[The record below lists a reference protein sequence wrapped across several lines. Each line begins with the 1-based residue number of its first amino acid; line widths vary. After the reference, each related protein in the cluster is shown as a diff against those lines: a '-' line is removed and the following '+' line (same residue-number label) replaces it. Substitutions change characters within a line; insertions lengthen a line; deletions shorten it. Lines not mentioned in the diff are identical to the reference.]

1 VSALPDLPDLTA
13 DRERAFALTP
23 VSRETSAL
31 LNRFVELLLATQSH
45 TNLIGPATV
54 GTIWTRHIA
63 DSLQLLDLAPTALTW
78 VDIGSGG
85 GFPGLVLACALA
97 GRPNGVVHLVE
108 SQGKKA
114 TFLRQVVKSLAL
126 PATVHHR
133 RVEDG
138 TLDVAPDAVT
148 ARAVA
153 PLPRLLDYVAPFVE
167 SGAQALLLKGQDV
180 EAELTGAAK
189 YWKIEAELAPSR
201 TNPASRILIVRALR
215 RRHGTK

>member
-1 VSALPDLPDLTA
+1 VSILPALLDLAA
-13 DRERAFALTP
+13 DRERALALTP
-23 VSRETSAL
+23 VSRETVAL
-31 LNRFVELLLATQSH
+31 LDRFVELLLATQSH
-45 TNLIGPATV
+45 TNLIGPASAAAV
-54 GTIWTRHIA
+54 WTRHIA

-78 VDIGSGG
+78 LDIGSGG

-97 GRPNGVVHLVE
+97 DRPNAVVHLVE

-114 TFLRQVVKSLAL
+114 AFLRQVVEALAL

-133 RVEDG
+133 RIEDG
-138 TLDVAPDAVT
+138 ALDVAPDAVT

-153 PLPRLLDYVAPFVE
+153 PLPRLLDYVAPFVK
-167 SGAQALLLKGQDV
+167 SGAKALLSKGQDV
-180 EAELTGAAK
+180 EAELTEAAK

-215 RRHGTK
+215 RR